1 MFLIAF
7 PSLTFISIKVKS
19 SGPADPSGFCSPKA
33 SLDFNSRHKVSGLPS
48 QFQVITNLTFLS
60 LDCPL
65 APNRKLS
72 FDLDWACTRPEEI
85 QVDSLYLFALGN
97 DLPAWHPK
105 QEGFHIRVA
114 ETNNNPLKCH
124 ELKWDQVLE
133 TRKRCSTRHFLSRPV
148 PVISYTM
155 LVPKWSCRIH
165 GNLRTDSTKSS

>member
-7 PSLTFISIKVKS
+7 PSFTFVSIKVKS

-33 SLDFNSRHKVSGLPS
+33 SLDFNSRHKASGLPS

-72 FDLDWACTRPEEI
+72 VDLDWGKSGLHQTEEI

-97 DLPAWHPK
+97 DLPA
-105 QEGFHIRVA
+105 
-114 ETNNNPLKCH
+114 
-124 ELKWDQVLE
+124 
-133 TRKRCSTRHFLSRPV
+133 
-148 PVISYTM
+148 
-155 LVPKWSCRIH
+155 
-165 GNLRTDSTKSS
+165 

>member
-7 PSLTFISIKVKS
+7 PSFTFVSIKVKS

-33 SLDFNSRHKVSGLPS
+33 SLDFNSRHKDSGLPS

-97 DLPAWHPK
+97 DLLDIPSRK
-105 QEGFHIRVA
+105 VFIQE
-114 ETNNNPLKCH
+114 
-124 ELKWDQVLE
+124 
-133 TRKRCSTRHFLSRPV
+133 
-148 PVISYTM
+148 
-155 LVPKWSCRIH
+155 
-165 GNLRTDSTKSS
+165 